1 MSLAQQLRLEK
12 VVMPSFT
19 LRQSLPVLATVLAF
33 AALFYTPATTLVR
46 DWWTDPDAGHGLLLA
61 PVAGWLAWRSGLSQ
75 NRKAQPFLGMAMLFM
90 AILLRYVAGLAAEL
104 FTLRFSLFAAMTA
117 LIVFYYG
124 YRQLVHWWLPIA
136 LLFLCIPLPSVVV
149 GTLALP
155 LQLQASQFGA
165 AMLESRH
172 VPVMVA
178 GNVIHLP
185 GRQLFV
191 TEACSGLRSLT
202 SLIALG
208 LLIGGMWLRT
218 PALRLLTVLLAVPI
232 AMLLNGIRIFLTGFL
247 VYFVDPKLGDGL
259 MHYTEG
265 WAMFIVAFG
274 ILGAF
279 VWLMTHAE
287 HTYFQWRTARA

>member
-1 MSLAQQLRLEK
+1 
-12 VVMPSFT
+12 
-19 LRQSLPVLATVLAF
+19 
-33 AALFYTPATTLVR
+33 
-46 DWWTDPDAGHGLLLA
+46 
-61 PVAGWLAWRSGLSQ
+61 
-75 NRKAQPFLGMAMLFM
+75 
-90 AILLRYVAGLAAEL
+90 
-104 FTLRFSLFAAMTA
+104 
-117 LIVFYYG
+117 
-124 YRQLVHWWLPIA
+124 
-136 LLFLCIPLPSVVV
+136 
-149 GTLALP
+149 
-155 LQLQASQFGA
+155 
-165 AMLESRH
+165 MLESRH